1 MYNLIQ
7 IQDAIRG
14 LPIQDVMKYARGANP
29 DVPAYLAL
37 AELNRRKQIQ
47 ETSSAFYGEPQTV
60 REQIESS
67 LTGAP
72 QGQVN
77 PAAAPQMA
85 NPTTPPQLQT
95 LTAPPPK
102 PQMPAMPMVPP
113 QVNPTQAPP
122 VPQMRKGGLASLP
135 VGMFKRAN
143 YAGGGIIAFDEGTK
157 DATVEEAA
165 RRQREEERR
174 KQLEADRASIS
185 GATRSIGAAAKDILT
200 LPQRAAAGV
209 INTGIRGVRAVTGAD
224 IPYLYQDNPEM
235 LESMTPY
242 YDRDVRKDDVDR
254 AEAQK
259 RQTQMESQDR
269 QEGSESRTATPN
281 RQASATTSGQ
291 ISTREPAKPLFG
303 QKVTITQ
310 PDLTDE
316 QLFERRR
323 KLQEL
328 AGVSADPYADIK
340 KRYADI
346 EARRKADEEGDT
358 MRSVTA
364 GLRGF
369 AQAKATDPFG
379 VQLAAAGDKM
389 AALDKEQT
397 ALRDK
402 QATAMAELQ
411 LGIAKEDDARRRGD
425 VTAIENA
432 RAAQEKA
439 KMDLAKLEIDR
450 MNAESSRISATRPAA
465 EIQMIERVMKDKNMT
480 FTEAAEYLQSVK
492 GINALRTAAD
502 KEWNES
508 LSLRMEWEKKGGY
521 PAYMASKGLSV
532 GGAGAAPTGGAP
544 KEGDKA
550 TSKSGKP
557 IVFRNGQWEYQ

>member
-1 MYNLIQ
+1 MYNLIEV
-7 IQDAIRG
+7 QDAIKG
-14 LPIQDVMKYARGANP
+14 LPIQEVMKYARGSNP

-47 ETSSAFYGEPQTV
+47 DTATSFYGEPQTV

-77 PAAAPQMA
+77 PTQAPPTA
-85 NPTTPPQLQT
+85 SPTTPPQLQT
-95 LTAPPPK
+95 LTAPPPR
-102 PQMPAMPMVPP
+102 PQSAIPP
-113 QVNPTQAPP
+113 QVNPTMAPP
-122 VPQMRKGGLASLP
+122 VPQMRRGGLASLP
-135 VGMFKRAN
+135 VGMFKRSN
-143 YAGGGIIAFDEGTK
+143 YAGGGIVAFDEGTK

-174 KQLEADRASIS
+174 RQLEEDREAVRS
-185 GATRSIGAAAKDILT
+185 GTRSITSAAKDILT

-209 INTGIRGVRAVTGAD
+209 INTGIRGARAVTGMD

-242 YDRDVRKDDVDR
+242 YDRDVRRGEADR
-254 AEAQK
+254 AAAQK
-259 RQTQMESQDR
+259 RQTEMEAQDR

-281 RQASATTSGQ
+281 RQASATSSGQ
-291 ISTREPAKPLFG
+291 ISTRQPAEPMFG
-303 QKVTITQ
+303 KRVTVTQ
-310 PDLTDE
+310 PPIPELTDE

-328 AGVSADPYADIK
+328 AGVSQDPYADIR
-340 KRYADI
+340 KRYAAI
-346 EARRKADEEGDT
+346 EAKRAEQEKEDPINSLR
-358 MRSVTA
+358 A

-389 AALDKEQT
+389 AAFDKEMA

-402 QATAMAELQ
+402 QATSMAELQ
-411 LGIAKEDDARRRGD
+411 LGITKEEDARRRGD
-425 VTAIENA
+425 VTAVESA

-450 MNAESSRISATRPAA
+450 MNAQANMMSATRPAA
-465 EIQMIERVMKDKNMT
+465 EIQMIERVMRDKNMT
-480 FTEAAEYLQSVK
+480 FTEAAEYLQGVK

-521 PAYMASKGLSV
+521 PAYMASKGLTV
-532 GGAGAAPTGGAP
+532 GGGGGQTGGAP

-550 TSKSGKP
+550 VSKSGKP
-557 IVFRNGQWEYQ
+557 IVYRNGKWEYQ

>member
-14 LPIQDVMKYARGANP
+14 LPIQDVMKYARGTNP

-77 PAAAPQMA
+77 PAAAPQMT

-102 PQMPAMPMVPP
+102 PQMPQMPMVPP
-113 QVNPTQAPP
+113 QMNPTQAPP
-122 VPQMRKGGLASLP
+122 APQMMRKGGLASLP
-135 VGMFKRAN
+135 MKMFKRAN
-143 YAGGGIIAFDEGTK
+143 YAGGGIIAFQEGGGTSGEFETQSSEQALALDEIRRR
-157 DATVEEAA
+157 EAA
-165 RRQREEERR
+165 REAEKRSYAYMLGYKKPEPDTTTEEKPE
-174 KQLEADRASIS
+174 
-185 GATRSIGAAAKDILT
+185 AKDVKT
-200 LPQRAAAGV
+200 
-209 INTGIRGVRAVTGAD
+209 
-224 IPYLYQDNPEM
+224 
-235 LESMTPY
+235 
-242 YDRDVRKDDVDR
+242 
-254 AEAQK
+254 EA
-259 RQTQMESQDR
+259 
-269 QEGSESRTATPN
+269 PN

-291 ISTREPAKPLFG
+291 IVERREPAKPLFG
-303 QKVTITQ
+303 QRVTVTQ
-310 PDLTDE
+310 PQIPELSDE

-346 EARRKADEEGDT
+346 EARRRADEEGDT
-358 MRSVTA
+358 MRSITA

-411 LGIAKEDDARRRGD
+411 LGIAKEEDARRRGD
-425 VTAIENA
+425 VTAVESA

-450 MNAESSRISATRPAA
+450 MNAESNRIQATRPAA
-465 EIQMIERVMKDKNMT
+465 EIQMIERVMRDKKMT
-480 FTEAAEYLQSVK
+480 FPEAMEYMQGIK
-492 GINALRTAAD
+492 GMNALRTAAD

-521 PAYMASKGLSV
+521 PAYMASKGLAV
-532 GGAGAAPTGGAP
+532 GGGGTVAPSGGAP

>member
-14 LPIQDVMKYARGANP
+14 LPIDDVMKYARGSNP

-47 ETSSAFYGEPQTV
+47 DTSSAFYGEPQTV

-77 PAAAPQMA
+77 PAAAPQMT
-85 NPTTPPQLQT
+85 NPAATPPQLQT

-102 PQMPAMPMVPP
+102 PQMPQMAMVPP
-113 QVNPTQAPP
+113 QMNPTQAPP

-135 VGMFKRAN
+135 VGMFKRSN
-143 YAGGGIIAFDEGTK
+143 YAGGGIVAFDEGSK
-157 DATVEEAA
+157 NMTVEEAA
-165 RRQREEERR
+165 RKQMEEDRESL
-174 KQLEADRASIS
+174 KS
-185 GATRSIGAAAKDILT
+185 GARSFGAAAKDIIT
-200 LPQRAAAGV
+200 LPNRAIAGV
-209 INTGIRGVRAVTGAD
+209 LNTGIRGIRAATGAD
-224 IPYLYQDNPEM
+224 IPYIYGDNPEM
-235 LESMTPY
+235 TQSLTPY
-242 YDRDVRKDDVDR
+242 YDKEVRKPEMER
-254 AEAQK
+254 AASEKERKEFEQFDEATRRFEEERAAAGK
-259 RQTQMESQDR
+259 R
-269 QEGSESRTATPN
+269 PN
-281 RQASATTSGQ
+281 QQVSATSSGQ
-291 ISTREPAKPLFG
+291 VREPAKPLFG
-303 QKVTITQ
+303 QKVTVTQ

-316 QLFERRR
+316 QLFARRR

-328 AGVSADPYADIK
+328 AGISQDPYADIK

-358 MRSVTA
+358 MRSITT

-389 AALDKEQT
+389 AAFDKETT

-411 LGIAKEDDARRRGD
+411 LNMAKEEDARKRGD
-425 VTAIENA
+425 VTAIEAA
-432 RAAQEKA
+432 RDAQQKA
-439 KMDLAKLEIDR
+439 KMEMAKLEVEQMR
-450 MNAESSRISATRPAA
+450 AQAAMISATRPSQMMELANLYKTNPELAA
-465 EIQMIERVMKDKNMT
+465 KVQGISKTGGLNADDIVKILSTDPTFMSMT
-480 FTEAAEYLQSVK
+480 PEQKIATVRAAL
-492 GINALRTAAD
+492 
-502 KEWNES
+502 
-508 LSLRMEWEKKGGY
+508 
-521 PAYMASKGLSV
+521 
-532 GGAGAAPTGGAP
+532 GGAGAATAAPPAVGTVKDGYRFKGGDPAN
-544 KEGDKA
+544 K
-550 TSKSGKP
+550 
-557 IVFRNGQWEYQ
+557 NNWEKV

>member
-7 IQDAIRG
+7 IQDAIKG
-14 LPIQDVMKYARGANP
+14 LPIQDVMKYARGSNP

-47 ETSSAFYGEPQTV
+47 DTSTAFYGEPQTV
-60 REQIESS
+60 REQIENS

-85 NPTTPPQLQT
+85 NPTIPPQLQT

-102 PQMPAMPMVPP
+102 QPSAIPQ
-113 QVNPTQAPP
+113 QVNPAAAPP
-122 VPQMRKGGLASLP
+122 VPAMMRKGGLASLP
-135 VGMFKRAN
+135 VGMFKRGN

-165 RRQREEERR
+165 RKQREEERR
-174 KQLEADRASIS
+174 KQLEADRASVS

-209 INTGIRGVRAVTGAD
+209 LNTGIRGVRAITGAD
-224 IPYLYQDNPEM
+224 IPYLYQDSPEM

-242 YDRDVRKDDVDR
+242 YDKEIRGESVDK
-254 AEAQK
+254 AEALK
-259 RQTQMESQDR
+259 RQAQMNVQDI
-269 QEGSESRTATPN
+269 EGSSAKEPTARPN
-281 RQASATTSGQ
+281 QQASATTSGQ

-303 QKVTITQ
+303 QKVTVTQ

-379 VQLAAAGDKM
+379 VQLASAGDKM

-411 LGIAKEDDARRRGD
+411 LGMAKEEDARKRGD
-425 VTAIENA
+425 VTAIEAA
-432 RAAQEKA
+432 RDAQQKA
-439 KMDLAKLEIDR
+439 KMEMAKLEVEQVKAQAA
-450 MNAESSRISATRPAA
+450 MISAGRPSQIMELANLYRTNPELAA
-465 EIQMIERVMKDKNMT
+465 KVQGISKTGGLSADDIVKILAIDPKFMELSPDQKIALVSAAMKGQ
-480 FTEAAEYLQSVK
+480 L
-492 GINALRTAAD
+492 G
-502 KEWNES
+502 
-508 LSLRMEWEKKGGY
+508 GGY
-521 PAYMASKGLSV
+521 PVTVNGKTYNFPTQQAADDFKKQ
-532 GGAGAAPTGGAP
+532 AGI
-544 KEGDKA
+544 K
-550 TSKSGKP
+550 
-557 IVFRNGQWEYQ
+557 

>member
-7 IQDAIRG
+7 IQDAIKG
-14 LPIQDVMKYARGANP
+14 LPIQDVMKYARGSNP

-47 ETSSAFYGEPQTV
+47 DTSTAFYGEPQTV
-60 REQIESS
+60 REQIENS

-85 NPTTPPQLQT
+85 NPTIPPQLQT

-102 PQMPAMPMVPP
+102 QPSAIPQ
-113 QVNPTQAPP
+113 QVNPAAAPP
-122 VPQMRKGGLASLP
+122 VPAMMRKGGLASLP

-143 YAGGGIIAFDEGTK
+143 YAGGGIIAFDEGGSTNRSAFQQDLIDFFGYSQEK
-157 DATVEEAA
+157 DTSPYERDIKPKLEKLKSYFTEPRA
-165 RRQREEERR
+165 RKYTPQE
-174 KQLEADRASIS
+174 LD
-185 GATRSIGAAAKDILT
+185 DIARG
-200 LPQRAAAGV
+200 QGV
-209 INTGIRGVRAVTGAD
+209 F
-224 IPYLYQDNPEM
+224 P
-235 LESMTPY
+235 
-242 YDRDVRKDDVDR
+242 
-254 AEAQK
+254 
-259 RQTQMESQDR
+259 
-269 QEGSESRTATPN
+269 EGSPALPGEPPKPTN
-281 RQASATTSGQ
+281 QQASATTSGQ
-291 ISTREPAKPLFG
+291 IVEKKEPVKPLFG
-303 QKVTITQ
+303 QKVTVTQ

-379 VQLAAAGDKM
+379 VQLASAGDKM

-411 LGIAKEDDARRRGD
+411 LGMAKEEDARKRGD
-425 VTAIENA
+425 VTAIEAA
-432 RAAQEKA
+432 RDAQQKA
-439 KMDLAKLEIDR
+439 KMEMAKLEVEQVKAQAA
-450 MNAESSRISATRPAA
+450 MISAGRPSQIMELANLYRTNPELAA
-465 EIQMIERVMKDKNMT
+465 KVQGISKTGGLSADDIVKILSTDPTFMSMTPEQKIATVRAAMGGAAAAAPAVGTVKDGYRFKGGNPADKN
-480 FTEAAEYLQSVK
+480 S
-492 GINALRTAAD
+492 
-502 KEWNES
+502 
-508 LSLRMEWEKKGGY
+508 WEK
-521 PAYMASKGLSV
+521 V
-532 GGAGAAPTGGAP
+532 
-544 KEGDKA
+544 
-550 TSKSGKP
+550 
-557 IVFRNGQWEYQ
+557 

>member
-14 LPIQDVMKYARGANP
+14 LPIQDVMKYARGSNP

-77 PAAAPQMA
+77 PTAAPQMT
-85 NPTTPPQLQT
+85 NPAATPPQLQT

-102 PQMPAMPMVPP
+102 PQMPQMAMVPP
-113 QVNPTQAPP
+113 QMNPTQAPP

-143 YAGGGIIAFDEGTK
+143 YAGGGIVAFSNGTE
-157 DATVEEAA
+157 DMTAEEAA
-165 RRQREEERR
+165 RKQREEERR
-174 KQLEADRASIS
+174 KQLESDRASVS

-200 LPQRAAAGV
+200 LPQRAAAGIV
-209 INTGIRGVRAVTGAD
+209 NTGIRGVRAVTGAD

-235 LESMTPY
+235 VESMTPY
-242 YDRDVRKDDVDR
+242 YDKEIRKGEIDR
-254 AEAQK
+254 ADALKRQAQMEAQDK
-259 RQTQMESQDR
+259 
-269 QEGSESRTATPN
+269 QEGSDPSKRVPINPN
-281 RQASATTSGQ
+281 QQASSTSSGQ
-291 ISTREPAKPLFG
+291 VREPAKPLFG
-303 QKVTITQ
+303 QKVTVTQ

-316 QLFERRR
+316 QLFARRR

-328 AGVSADPYADIK
+328 AGISQDPYADIK

-358 MRSVTA
+358 MRSITT

-389 AALDKEQT
+389 AAFDKETT

-411 LGIAKEDDARRRGD
+411 LNIAKEEDARKRGD
-425 VTAIENA
+425 VTAVEAA
-432 RAAQEKA
+432 RDAQQKA
-439 KMDLAKLEIDR
+439 KMEMAKLEVEQVKAQAA
-450 MNAESSRISATRPAA
+450 MISAGRPSQIMELANLYRTNPELAA
-465 EIQMIERVMKDKNMT
+465 KVQ
-480 FTEAAEYLQSVK
+480 
-492 GINALRTAAD
+492 GI
-502 KEWNES
+502 
-508 LSLRMEWEKKGGY
+508 
-521 PAYMASKGLSV
+521 SKTGGLSADDIV
-532 GGAGAAPTGGAP
+532 KILSTDPTFMSMTPEQKIATVRAAMGGAGAAAAPAVGTVKDGYRFKGGDPAN
-544 KEGDKA
+544 KN
-550 TSKSGKP
+550 S
-557 IVFRNGQWEYQ
+557 WEKV

>member
-7 IQDAIRG
+7 IQDAIKG
-14 LPIQDVMKYARGANP
+14 LPVDDVMRYARGTNP

-37 AELNRRKQIQ
+37 AELNRRKQLQ
-47 ETSSAFYGEPQTV
+47 DTSMAFYGEPQTV

-67 LTGAP
+67 LTRAP
-72 QGQVN
+72 ANQVN
-77 PAAAPQMA
+77 PTLGSQTA
-85 NPTTPPQLQT
+85 NPTAPPQLQT

-102 PQMPAMPMVPP
+102 PQMPQMPMVPP
-113 QVNPTQAPP
+113 QMNPTQAPP
-122 VPQMRKGGLASLP
+122 VPQMRRGGLASLP
-135 VGMFKRAN
+135 MKMFKRAN
-143 YAGGGIIAFDEGTK
+143 YAGGGIVAFAEGTE
-157 DATVEEAA
+157 DMTAEDAA
-165 RRQREEERR
+165 R
-174 KQLEADRASIS
+174 KQMQEL
-185 GATRSIGAAAKDILT
+185 GILPRFLSSYT
-200 LPQRAAAGV
+200 SQAVETPV
-209 INTGIRGVRAVTGAD
+209 RGLNRYA
-224 IPYLYQDNPEM
+224 M
-235 LESMTPY
+235 
-242 YDRDVRKDDVDR
+242 

-259 RQTQMESQDR
+259 RQAQMEAQDV
-269 QEGSESRTATPN
+269 QEGYESAPEKQLPAN
-281 RQASATTSGQ
+281 QQASATTSGQ
-291 ISTREPAKPLFG
+291 ISTRKPAEPMFG
-303 QKVTITQ
+303 KRVTVTQ
-310 PDLTDE
+310 PPLPELSDE
-316 QLFERRR
+316 QLLERRR
-323 KLQEL
+323 KLQEM

-346 EARRKADEEGDT
+346 EARRRKDEEGDT
-358 MRSVTA
+358 MRSITA

-411 LGIAKEDDARRRGD
+411 LNIAKEDDARKRGD
-425 VTAIENA
+425 VTAVESA
-432 RAAQEKA
+432 RAAQQKA
-439 KMDLAKLEIDR
+439 KMDLAELEIKK
-450 MNAESSRISATRPAA
+450 MNAEANMIQATRPAA

-480 FTEAAEYLQSVK
+480 FTQAAEYLQGVK
-492 GINALRTAAD
+492 GLNALRTAAD

-532 GGAGAAPTGGAP
+532 GGGGAAPTGGAP

-557 IVFRNGQWEYQ
+557 IIFRNGQWEYQ